1 MRRARIALML
11 DTVEQ
16 VGLELG
22 HLYIAERL
30 FKSFSAKN

>member
-1 MRRARIALML
+1 ML

-30 FKSFSAKN
+30 FKSFSAKNWKHLGILT